1 MCFFRI
7 QIFLQI
13 SRSVCTRCCWCH
25 KNTHAPPYSP
35 CRSLWLRHMVI
46 GICAG
51 YCFIGGSNLSG
62 TDDSNNFYEFLL
74 FSELVSLHENGL
86 DMSKLI
92 SFWCWMNR
100 RCRSVVTCTWKSDM
114 LKFGEIHTNEMTPF
128 VILCEIEQGHWSSMH
143 VRQFQDDNSMCASHP
158 KSCL

>member
-1 MCFFRI
+1 M
-7 QIFLQI
+7 
-13 SRSVCTRCCWCH
+13 
-25 KNTHAPPYSP
+25 
-35 CRSLWLRHMVI
+35 I

-92 SFWCWMNR
+92 SF
-100 RCRSVVTCTWKSDM
+100 
-114 LKFGEIHTNEMTPF
+114 
-128 VILCEIEQGHWSSMH
+128 
-143 VRQFQDDNSMCASHP
+143 
-158 KSCL
+158 